1 MNYFNAIRLIL
12 FLLPALGLAGDPGHG
27 SVPHLSGESLGVIWV
42 VPFVGIL
49 LSIAIF
55 PLVAPH

>member
-1 MNYFNAIRLIL
+1 MKYYNAIRLLL
-12 FLLPALGLAGDPGHG
+12 FVLPALGLAGDVAHG
-27 SVPHLSGESLGVIWV
+27 FMPHLSGESLGVVWV